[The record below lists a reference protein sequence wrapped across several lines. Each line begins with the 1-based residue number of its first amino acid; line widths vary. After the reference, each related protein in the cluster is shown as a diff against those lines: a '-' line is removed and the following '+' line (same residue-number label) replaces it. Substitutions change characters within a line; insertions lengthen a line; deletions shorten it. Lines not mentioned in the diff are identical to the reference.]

1 MPKRA
6 KRYWLMKSEPNAYS
20 IDDLQR
26 DGVTY
31 WDGVRN
37 YQARNFMRDDM
48 RIGDKVIFYHSNTK
62 PPAAVG
68 VAEIVRESYPDFTAF
83 DPSELHFD
91 PKSNEEKP
99 IWFMVDIKF
108 IEKFERAV
116 PLQEMKEN
124 PKLRNMKLVQ
134 RGNRLS
140 VMPISKEEFNE
151 VLRMGKNK

>member
-1 MPKRA
+1 MPKKA

>member
-1 MPKRA
+1 MPKKA

-140 VMPISKEEFNE
+140 VMPMSKEEFNE

>member
-140 VMPISKEEFNE
+140 VMPMSKEEFNE

>member
-108 IEKFERAV
+108 IEKFKRAV
-116 PLQEMKEN
+116 SLQEMKEN

-140 VMPISKEEFNE
+140 VMPMSKEEFNE